1 MFANV
6 QVYQRNLL
14 SSEELQVALEAF
26 DTHKLYCHTGKMS
39 EKDTPNDF
47 FLKKKA
53 HWANLEIAK
62 QVISY
67 KLLLFSA
74 GKSSVDA
81 AIKILPL

>member
-26 DTHKLYCHTGKMS
+26 DTHKLYHHTGKMS

-47 FLKKKA
+47 F
-53 HWANLEIAK
+53 
-62 QVISY
+62 
-67 KLLLFSA
+67 
-74 GKSSVDA
+74 
-81 AIKILPL
+81 